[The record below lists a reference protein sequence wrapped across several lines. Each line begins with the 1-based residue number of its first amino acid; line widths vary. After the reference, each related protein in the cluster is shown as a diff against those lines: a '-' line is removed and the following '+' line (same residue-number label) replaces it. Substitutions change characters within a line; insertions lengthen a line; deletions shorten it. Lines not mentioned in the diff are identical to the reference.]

1 MKIAKQ
7 MTAEQREALE
17 QAILLAYRRI
27 DRADDKLEAAE
38 AANADPDTLAKYR
51 LAMEKR
57 YSCVDGMNQV
67 MQALGI
73 SYRIGVDEHGTS
85 NKCTLLF

>member
-17 QAILLAYRRI
+17 QEILLAFEEV

-51 LAMEKR
+51 LTMEKR
-57 YSCVDGMNQV
+57 YSYADGIHQV
-67 MQALGI
+67 MRILGI
-73 SYRIGVDEHGTS
+73 SFRIGVDEHGNS

>member
-1 MKIAKQ
+1 MKIVKQ

-17 QAILLAYRRI
+17 QAILLAFEQV

-51 LAMEKR
+51 LTMEKR
-57 YSCVDGMNQV
+57 YSYADGIRQV
-67 MQALGI
+67 TRILGI
-73 SYRIGVDEHGTS
+73 SFRIGVDEHGNS

>member
-17 QAILLAYRRI
+17 QAILLAYKRA

-51 LAMEKR
+51 LTMEKR
-57 YSCVDGMNQV
+57 YSCVDGMNRV